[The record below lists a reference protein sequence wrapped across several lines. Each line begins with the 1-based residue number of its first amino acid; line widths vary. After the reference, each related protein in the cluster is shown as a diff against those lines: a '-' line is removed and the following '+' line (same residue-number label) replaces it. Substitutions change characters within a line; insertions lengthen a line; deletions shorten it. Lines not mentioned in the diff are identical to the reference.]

1 MLNISEKYSFSLL
14 WLDNDS
20 DEYFE
25 LDDKTIEDINISLLM
40 NDLKKNIKGN
50 LIKLMEKIPVSVTTI
65 EYRQDILTDFINN
78 NMLLDTLK
86 NTFDRCSEIKNM
98 IKFAFESEA
107 TLYNLLK
114 RIDEVADVMNLS
126 ENICSILKNSN
137 IKSKG
142 LLELQGFI
150 ESTIDSDVYQNFK
163 QDIYHIKDMDEG
175 VHGLKVGINFDNNL
189 KPVEAIVL
197 SLEDKPFKYSRKLK
211 KISKVVSYGLGELKA
226 IPRKLFA
233 PESLAMPE
241 ALNNIEKIIAPA
253 MKQLIAFCDQF
264 NSSLLSIYVPLTTEI
279 TFYEIALKIYDKM
292 INNGYSLCKPKIV
305 NEDETMIQGLYNIN
319 LAYDMAD
326 KGKNDEMVYNDFN
339 IDSKGN
345 IFILT
350 GANRGGKTTFTQSI
364 GQIYWFAQLG
374 FYIPAKEATI
384 KLIDKL
390 YLHFPAEE
398 IATINYGRLGEECQ
412 RFSEIFSEM
421 TNKSLLLMNESFD
434 GTSHL
439 ESLIIATDILK
450 ALQLLG
456 ATVVFNTHLHEL
468 GEKINELNNNRV
480 PLFVNLVSGSI
491 NDVQS
496 FKVKEGIPLGQS
508 YAKDIA
514 IKYGVSYE
522 QLITSS
528 PAKPI

>member
-1 MLNISEKYSFSLL
+1 MNISDKYDFSLL
-14 WLDNDS
+14 WS
-20 DEYFE
+20 DTGSHDYFE
-25 LDDKTIEDINISLLM
+25 LDDRTIEDINITLVIDNLEKNMKGDFISLL
-40 NDLKKNIKGN
+40 K
-50 LIKLMEKIPVSVTTI
+50 KIPTSGATI

-78 NMLLDTLK
+78 DLLLDSLK
-86 NTFDRCSEIKNM
+86 NIFVRCLEIKNM

-114 RIDEVADVMNLS
+114 RIDEVANVMNLS
-126 ENICSILKNSN
+126 ENIFNILKSS
-137 IKSKG
+137 KLESKG
-142 LLELQGFI
+142 LLALKEFI
-150 ESTIDSDVYQNFK
+150 ESTINSDVYQNFK
-163 QDIYHIKDMDEG
+163 QDIYHIKEMDEG
-175 VHGLKVGINFDNNL
+175 VHSLRVGINFDNNL
-189 KPVEAIVL
+189 QPIEAIVL

-211 KISKVVSYGLGELKA
+211 KASKVLSYGLGELKS
-226 IPRKLFA
+226 IPRKIFA
-233 PESLAMPE
+233 PESLALPE
-241 ALNNIEKIIAPA
+241 SLNNIEKIIAPA

-264 NSSLLSIYVPLTTEI
+264 NSSLLGIYVPLATEI
-279 TFYEIALKIYDKM
+279 TFYEIALKIYNKM
-292 INNGYSLCKPKIV
+292 NNSGFPLCKPKIV
-305 NEDETMIQGLYNIN
+305 TEDETKIQELYNIN

-326 KGKNDEMVYNDFN
+326 NGRINDMVYNDFN

-374 FYIPAKEATI
+374 FYIPAKRASI
-384 KLIDKL
+384 RVIDKL

-398 IATINYGRLGEECQ
+398 IATVNYGRLGEECE
-412 RFSEIFSEM
+412 RFSQIFSSM
-421 TNKSLLLMNESFD
+421 TNRSLLLMNESFD

-439 ESLIIATDILK
+439 ESLIIAADVLK

-456 ATVVFNTHLHEL
+456 ATVIFNTHLHEL
-468 GEKINELNNNRV
+468 GEKINEIDHIDNGPRY
-480 PLFVNLVSGSI
+480 VNLVSGCV

-496 FKVKEGIPLGQS
+496 FKVKEGKPLGQS

-522 QLITSS
+522 QLIQMG
-528 PAKPI
+528 